1 MTQQNSRETEE
12 HPRFSLIVAY
22 SNSAAMSSPSE
33 SSKGKKRRREAEIED
48 DGGDNTE
55 NFSLEDCL
63 TFNDTLA
70 ALHMMRAQFPTIDKV
85 QVL

>member
-55 NFSLEDCL
+55 NFSLGT
-63 TFNDTLA
+63 TFWLFSFYHFIRPIAD
-70 ALHMMRAQFPTIDKV
+70 
-85 QVL
+85 